1 LVEGLRQKPITKK
14 VFFQLM
20 DVTQPTNE
28 LVARNWNRNSMLID
42 LSRIP
47 ESICKSIIDTY
58 SEVKTAS
65 RQQFMNYM
73 IQNRLKNLL
82 EVIDE
87 F

>member
-1 LVEGLRQKPITKK
+1 L
-14 VFFQLM
+14 
-20 DVTQPTNE
+20 N
-28 LVARNWNRNSMLID
+28 
-42 LSRIP
+42 RIP
-47 ESICKSIIDTY
+47 DSINKSIIDTY
-58 SEVKTAS
+58 SEVKPAS